1 MILCDEPYL
10 NEPGWSSGGGTPAS
24 KAYSANVRRMVVHTA
39 MLGNLK
45 APPEPFADVI
55 QTHFRLKARSLFKQ
69 LDEWLGLDD
78 GRSLDGQ
85 NGGGQL
91 GSAGGSAGQALRRDV
106 NELKGMLL
114 KLDPNAGD
122 NSSMDTD

>member
-1 MILCDEPYL
+1 
-10 NEPGWSSGGGTPAS
+10 
-24 KAYSANVRRMVVHTA
+24 

-55 QTHFRLKARSLFKQ
+55 KTHFRLKARSLFKQ
-69 LDEWLGLDD
+69 LDEWLELDD

-91 GSAGGSAGQALRRDV
+91 NSAGTGAGQALRRDV
-106 NELKGMLL
+106 KELKALLL
-114 KLDPNAGD
+114 KLDPNATGGKATVSTSG
-122 NSSMDTD
+122 SSMDTD